1 MRRFFRRRSEGS
13 GDCPGKTRYIHIP
26 WGLERPVG
34 SRRHKA
40 QGIESPKDEVM
51 TELIR
56 FVAYH
61 PHPRLIKL
69 WLDGS
74 RRVVDRWLDMPD
86 VEGIT

>member
-1 MRRFFRRRSEGS
+1 LSW
-13 GDCPGKTRYIHIP
+13 KKRYIHIL

-40 QGIESPKDEVM
+40 QGIEIPKDEVM
-51 TELIR
+51 TEFIR

-74 RRVVDRWLDMPD
+74 RRVVDRLLDMPD
-86 VEGIT
+86 VEGIK

>member
-1 MRRFFRRRSEGS
+1 LSW
-13 GDCPGKTRYIHIP
+13 KKRYIHIP

-74 RRVVDRWLDMPD
+74 RRVVDRLLEMSDA
-86 VEGIT
+86 EGIK